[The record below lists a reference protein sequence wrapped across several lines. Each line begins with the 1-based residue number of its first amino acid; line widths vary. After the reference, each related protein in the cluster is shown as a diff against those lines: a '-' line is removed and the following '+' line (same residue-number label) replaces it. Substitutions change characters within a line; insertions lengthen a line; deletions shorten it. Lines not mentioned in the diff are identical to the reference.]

1 MELSTL
7 IVLFLAAVSLLFYM
21 VVEDRKKAKKKSS
34 KSTKTK
40 PTTTTKPDTK
50 SDTNDD
56 DADEKANN
64 KTESDLADRKG
75 YDPNFLGTKAAHKI
89 ELYDLLKNHR
99 TKLTPLLKAQGTN
112 KHILNYHHF
121 SVAMHNVRKMPLLTA
136 VNIDGKQARAVGKDT
151 GKWQYD
157 PRLDKDDQL
166 GMEVYRQNDLD
177 LGHLVRRLDPVWGKD
192 AMTANRDTF
201 HFTVCAPQHLKL
213 NREAWK
219 SLEDYILKN
228 TQSEDLKV
236 SVFTGP
242 VFSKRD
248 VAYRGI
254 LLPLQFWKMA
264 AVVKNNGRLSIS
276 AYLLSH
282 KDYLDDVVERGFV
295 GNTGFEEY
303 KTFQIPLRRLQELT
317 KLNLEDLYEFDPLH
331 HRGLLAGPEFVE
343 IGDSD
348 DVHV

>member
-1 MELSTL
+1 MDLSTL
-7 IVLFLAAVSLLFYM
+7 IILFLAAVSVLLYM
-21 VVEDRKKAKKKSS
+21 VVEDRKKAKKSPN
-34 KSTKTK
+34 KSTKK
-40 PTTTTKPDTK
+40 PTTTTDKKADAT
-50 SDTNDD
+50 DETDD
-56 DADEKANN
+56 DSDDSAGK
-64 KTESDLADRKG
+64 DLADREG
-75 YDPNFLGTKAAHKI
+75 YDPGFLGTKSHKI

-136 VNIDGKQARAVGKDT
+136 VNIDGKQTRAVGKDT

-166 GMEVYRQNDLD
+166 GMEIYRQNDLD

-192 AMTANRDTF
+192 AMIANRDTF

-213 NREAWK
+213 NRETWK
-219 SLEDYILKN
+219 NLEDYILKN

-248 VAYRGI
+248 VEFRGI

-264 AVVKNNGRLSIS
+264 AVVKSNGKLSVS

-282 KDYLDDVVERGFV
+282 KDYLDEVVQHGLV
-295 GNTGFEEY
+295 GETGFEDY

-317 KLNLEDLYEFDPLH
+317 NLNLEDFYEFDPLH

-348 DVHV
+348 DVNL

>member
-7 IVLFLAAVSLLFYM
+7 IVLFLAAFSILLYM
-21 VVEDRKKAKKKSS
+21 VVQDRKKAKKSPS
-34 KSTKTK
+34 KPAKK
-40 PTTTTKPDTK
+40 PTPKPDK
-50 SDTNDD
+50 KADKNEDGEDKDD
-56 DADEKANN
+56 VAGN
-64 KTESDLADRKG
+64 DLADRDG
-75 YDPNFLGTKAAHKI
+75 YDPHFLGNKTLKI
-89 ELYDLLKNHR
+89 DMYDLLKNHR
-99 TKLTPLLKAQGTN
+99 TKLTPLKEAVGTN
-112 KHILNYHHF
+112 KHILHYHHF

-136 VNIDGKQARAVGKDT
+136 VNIDGKQTRTVGKDT
-151 GKWQYD
+151 GSWQYD

-192 AMTANRDTF
+192 AMKANRDTF

-213 NREAWK
+213 NRETWK
-219 SLEDYILKN
+219 NLEDYILKN

-248 VAYRGI
+248 VEYRGI

-264 AVVKNNGRLSIS
+264 AVVKNDGKLSVS

-282 KDYLDDVVERGFV
+282 KDYLDEVVQHGLV
-295 GNTGFEEY
+295 GDTGFEEY

-317 KLNLEDLYEFDPLH
+317 KLNLEDLYDFDPLH
-331 HRGLLAGPEFVE
+331 RRGLLAGPEFVE
-343 IGDSD
+343 IGESE
-348 DVHV
+348 DVHL

>member
-1 MELSTL
+1 
-7 IVLFLAAVSLLFYM
+7 
-21 VVEDRKKAKKKSS
+21 
-34 KSTKTK
+34 
-40 PTTTTKPDTK
+40 
-50 SDTNDD
+50 
-56 DADEKANN
+56 
-64 KTESDLADRKG
+64 
-75 YDPNFLGTKAAHKI
+75 
-89 ELYDLLKNHR
+89 
-99 TKLTPLLKAQGTN
+99 
-112 KHILNYHHF
+112 
-121 SVAMHNVRKMPLLTA
+121 MHNARKMPLLTA
-136 VNIDGKQARAVGKDT
+136 VNIDGKQTRNVGKDT
-151 GKWQYD
+151 GNWQYD

-192 AMTANRDTF
+192 AAIANRDTF

-213 NREAWK
+213 NRETWK
-219 SLEDYILKN
+219 NLEDYILEN

-248 VAYRGI
+248 VEFRGI

-264 AVVKNNGRLSIS
+264 AVVKNNGKLSVS

-282 KDYLDDVVERGFV
+282 KDYLDEVVQHGLV
-295 GNTGFEEY
+295 GDTGFEDY

-317 KLNLEDLYEFDPLH
+317 KLNLEDLYDFDPLH

-343 IGDSD
+343 IGDAE
-348 DVHV
+348 DVHL

>member
-7 IVLFLAAVSLLFYM
+7 IVLFLAALSVLLYM
-21 VVEDRKKAKKKSS
+21 VVQDRKKARKSPN
-34 KSTKTK
+34 K
-40 PTTTTKPDTK
+40 PTKKPSPKPPQKAEK
-50 SDTNDD
+50 SDDGED
-56 DADEKANN
+56 
-64 KTESDLADRKG
+64 KTDVAGSDLADRDG
-75 YDPNFLGTKAAHKI
+75 YDPHFLGTKTHKI

-99 TKLTPLLKAQGTN
+99 TKLTPLLKADGTN

-121 SVAMHNVRKMPLLTA
+121 SVAMHNARKMPLLTA
-136 VNIDGKQARAVGKDT
+136 VNIDGKQTRNVGKDT
-151 GKWQYD
+151 GNWQYD

-192 AMTANRDTF
+192 AAIANRDTF

-213 NREAWK
+213 NRETWK
-219 SLEDYILKN
+219 NLEDYILKN

-248 VAYRGI
+248 VEFRGI

-264 AVVKNNGRLSIS
+264 AVVKNNGKLSVS

-282 KDYLDDVVERGFV
+282 KDYLDEVVQHGLV
-295 GNTGFEEY
+295 GDTGFEDY

-317 KLNLEDLYEFDPLH
+317 KLNLEDLYDFDPLH

-343 IGDSD
+343 IGDAE
-348 DVHV
+348 DVHL

>member
-1 MELSTL
+1 MDLSSL
-7 IVLFLAAVSLLFYM
+7 IVLFLAALSLLFNM
-21 VVEDRKKAKKKSS
+21 VIQDRKKAKKSPS
-34 KSTKTK
+34 KSTEKPTTK
-40 PTTTTKPDTK
+40 PTKKT
-50 SDTNDD
+50 DD
-56 DADEKANN
+56 DDTDN
-64 KTESDLADRKG
+64 KTDTVTSTDLADRVG
-75 YDPNFLGTKAAHKI
+75 YDPKFLGTKSHEI
-89 ELYDLLKNHR
+89 DLYDLLKNHR

-121 SVAMHNVRKMPLLTA
+121 SVAMHNVRKMPLITA
-136 VNIDGKQARAVGKDT
+136 VNIDGKQTRSVGKDT
-151 GKWQYD
+151 GRWQYD

-192 AMTANRDTF
+192 AMVANRDTF

-213 NREAWK
+213 NRETWK
-219 SLEDYILKN
+219 NLEDYILKN

-248 VAYRGI
+248 VEFRGI

-264 AVVKNNGRLSIS
+264 AVVKSNGKLSVS

-282 KDYLDDVVERGFV
+282 KDYLDEVLQHGLV
-295 GNTGFEEY
+295 GDTGFEDY

-317 KLNLEDLYEFDPLH
+317 KLNLEDYYEFDPLH
-331 HRGLLAGPEFVE
+331 RRGLLAGPEFVE
-343 IGDSD
+343 IGDSE
-348 DVHV
+348 DVNL